1 MIQYKTGWFTCQ
13 RHRATDKASPRQEFR
28 IITGNFPQSA
38 RQGMA
43 KALHVPM
50 MGVEQAPGRVPR
62 RVLRTHVAVEERL
75 YVPADVRRI
84 TFNAVGLAL
93 HLTSRHT

>member
-1 MIQYKTGWFTCQ
+1 
-13 RHRATDKASPRQEFR
+13 
-28 IITGNFPQSA
+28 
-38 RQGMA
+38 MA

-50 MGVEQAPGRVPR
+50 MGVEQAPG